1 MGPPTLVQRARDG
14 TLPSAL
20 PRPVDNGVS
29 DGASKAVFLKGT
41 AETLKERSAGDPE
54 YTEGSGPHGVPRMQ
68 GWWDVNSV
76 QFSRSV
82 VSDSLRPHGLQH
94 ARPPCPSPT
103 PRVYSNSCL
112 PSQ

>member
-29 DGASKAVFLKGT
+29 DGASRAVFLKGT

-82 VSDSLRPHGLQH
+82 VSDSL
-94 ARPPCPSPT
+94 
-103 PRVYSNSCL
+103 
-112 PSQ
+112 